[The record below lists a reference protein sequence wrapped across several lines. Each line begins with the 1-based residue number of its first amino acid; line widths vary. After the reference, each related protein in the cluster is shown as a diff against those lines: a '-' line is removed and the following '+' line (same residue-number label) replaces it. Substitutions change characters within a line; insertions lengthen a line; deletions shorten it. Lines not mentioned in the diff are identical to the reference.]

1 MKKTL
6 TYSYYLIGYG
16 CIITA
21 LISIFKLIHKLDL
34 HAPDPLTGLI
44 FIGSTTNAIVLFN
57 TKIELFPYAGMFDWP
72 DECVVFGD
80 YLTYPFG
87 FGASLVMWVVTNLM
101 NFLALVA
108 LWSGGVTFGIALA
121 LYVDVFPIP
130 LLTGIYCAVG
140 TFLLY
145 ILTRLGNT
153 LGLRNN
159 PEKSQG
165 IE

>member
-57 TKIELFPYAGMFDWP
+57 TKSNYSHMQA
-72 DECVVFGD
+72 C
-80 YLTYPFG
+80 
-87 FGASLVMWVVTNLM
+87 
-101 NFLALVA
+101 
-108 LWSGGVTFGIALA
+108 
-121 LYVDVFPIP
+121 
-130 LLTGIYCAVG
+130 LTGLTNVS
-140 TFLLY
+140 FLV
-145 ILTRLGNT
+145 IT
-153 LGLRNN
+153 
-159 PEKSQG
+159 
-165 IE
+165 